1 VSVHTVGMHRRL
13 PALGLSLALVSGLA
27 GCSADED
34 NPSVAPT
41 TSRAGGTVT
50 TTRAPSTTTVFDET
64 AAVLRAY
71 TDHWPAFDAFLSGRP
86 PGDPADYFTGAR
98 LADLP
103 RSVADFAERGIELRG
118 QATLSPGK
126 VTIIGNKATF
136 SDCQLDST
144 TAVSRTTG
152 EVVIPAA
159 TEPTLVKVELL
170 KFGGAWKVSSVVYTD
185 EKCVQ

>member
-1 VSVHTVGMHRRL
+1 MAGMRRRR
-13 PALGLSLALVSGLA
+13 PAFGLSLALVFGLA
-27 GCSADED
+27 GCSADQD
-34 NPSVAPT
+34 IPSVAST
-41 TSRAGGTVT
+41 TSVAGGTAT
-50 TTRAPSTTTVFDET
+50 TARTPSTTTVFDET

-71 TDHWPAFDAFLSGRP
+71 TDHWPVFDAFLSGRP

-103 RSVADFAERGIELRG
+103 RSVADFAERGIEIRG

-126 VTIIGNKATF
+126 VAIIGNKATF

-144 TAVSRTTG
+144 NAVSRTTG

-159 TEPTLVKVELL
+159 TEPMLVKVELL
-170 KFGGAWKVSSVVYTD
+170 KFGGVWKVSSVVYTD

>member
-1 VSVHTVGMHRRL
+1 MAGMPRR
-13 PALGLSLALVSGLA
+13 PPVLGLSLALAFGVA
-27 GCSADED
+27 GCRSDDAK
-34 NPSVAPT
+34 PSLAPT
-41 TSRAGGTVT
+41 TSSADGTAT
-50 TTRAPSTTTVFDET
+50 TTLGPSPPTANQFDET

-71 TDHWPAFDAFLSGRP
+71 TEHWPVFDAFLSGRP

-103 RSVADFAERGIELRG
+103 RSVADFAERGIEIRG
-118 QATLSPGK
+118 QATLSPGR

-136 SDCQLDST
+136 TDCQLDSS
-144 TAVSRTTG
+144 TAVSKTTG

-159 TEPTLVKVELL
+159 TEPMLVRVELR
-170 KFGGAWKVSSVVYTD
+170 KFGGVWKVSSVVYTE

>member
-1 VSVHTVGMHRRL
+1 MAGMRRRPRL
-13 PALGLSLALVSGLA
+13 LGLCLALALGFA
-27 GCSADED
+27 GCSGDDAD
-34 NPSVAPT
+34 PSVAPT
-41 TSRAGGTVT
+41 TSSAAGTAAAT
-50 TTRAPSTTTVFDET
+50 LAPSTTRAQVFDET

-71 TDHWPAFDAFLSGRP
+71 AEHWPVFDAFLSGRP

-103 RSVADFAERGIELRG
+103 RSVADFAERGIEIRG

-136 SDCQLDST
+136 TDCQLDST

-159 TEPTLVKVELL
+159 TEPMLVRVELL
-170 KFGGAWKVSSVVYTD
+170 KFGGMWKVSSVVYTE

>member
-1 VSVHTVGMHRRL
+1 MADMRRRPRL
-13 PALGLSLALVSGLA
+13 FGLCLALAIGFA
-27 GCSADED
+27 GCTADD
-34 NPSVAPT
+34 ADPSVAPT
-41 TSRAGGTVT
+41 TSSVYGPAANTLAT
-50 TTRAPSTTTVFDET
+50 STTRAQVFDET

-71 TDHWPAFDAFLSGRP
+71 AEHWPAFDAFLSGRP

-103 RSVADFAERGIELRG
+103 RSVADFAERGIEIQG

-136 SDCQLDST
+136 ADCQVDST

-159 TEPTLVKVELL
+159 TKPTLVRVELL
-170 KFGGAWKVSSVVYTD
+170 KFGGMWKVSSVVYTE

>member
-1 VSVHTVGMHRRL
+1 M
-13 PALGLSLALVSGLA
+13 
-27 GCSADED
+27 
-34 NPSVAPT
+34 PT
-41 TSRAGGTVT
+41 R
-50 TTRAPSTTTVFDET
+50 TTRASPRPRAPLTAPPPPPAPRRPPRPFDET

-103 RSVADFAERGIELRG
+103 RSVADFAERGIEMRG
-118 QATLSPGK
+118 QAVLSPGK

-136 SDCQLDST
+136 TDCQLDST

-152 EVVIPAA
+152 EVVIAAA
-159 TEPTLVKVELL
+159 TEPILVKVELL
-170 KFGGAWKVSSVVYTD
+170 KFGGVWKVSSVVYTD

>member
-1 VSVHTVGMHRRL
+1 MHRRL
-13 PALGLSLALVSGLA
+13 PAVGLSLALVLGLA
-27 GCSADED
+27 GCRADED
-34 NPSVAPT
+34 NPSVGPT
-41 TSRAGGTVT
+41 TSAADGTAT
-50 TTRAPSTTTVFDET
+50 TSPAPSTTRTQLDET

-118 QATLSPGK
+118 QAVLSPGK

-159 TEPTLVKVELL
+159 TEPILVKVELL
-170 KFGGAWKVSSVVYTD
+170 KFGGVWKVSSVVYTD